1 MSGLLVKSDLCKELI
16 ANLFRTGAGSVPV
29 DLEKK
34 ANIVASFNTATV

>member
-16 ANLFRTGAGSVPV
+16 VNLFRTGAGSVPV

-34 ANIVASFNTATV
+34 KKSKYCCIF